1 MQGLFFAEK
10 IIVIE
15 REIGFFVS
23 NTSACVFFSSR
34 LAFYKAFDL
43 HIYCF
48 FYYYI
53 LIITMSNFSIF
64 AMWYITSVV

>member
-48 FYYYI
+48 FII
-53 LIITMSNFSIF
+53 LFLLSRCLTFQ
-64 AMWYITSVV
+64 YLQCGTLHQ